1 MEIVKLY
8 PECKDNIWGGVQLR
22 EKYGKQT
29 EKDPVAESWEL
40 SFHKDGPTR
49 LADGRT
55 LQEVASSADLG
66 ANCEAFP
73 FFPML
78 VKLIDAKQ
86 DLSVQVHPSDSY
98 ALEHEDSFGKT
109 EMWYIVEAEKGAGI
123 YLGFKRAVTKEEYEQ
138 GEKVCIISAAY
149 AGLNGLHLGDKL
161 SLDFY
166 DSA

>member
-55 LQEVASSADLG
+55 
-66 ANCEAFP
+66 F
-73 FFPML
+73 
-78 VKLIDAKQ
+78 
-86 DLSVQVHPSDSY
+86 
-98 ALEHEDSFGKT
+98 KT
-109 EMWYIVEAEKGAGI
+109 C
-123 YLGFKRAVTKEEYEQ
+123 TT
-138 GEKVCIISAAY
+138 
-149 AGLNGLHLGDKL
+149 
-161 SLDFY
+161 
-166 DSA
+166 